1 MLVIVRR
8 VPTGDAERKEK
19 KKEKKKKGEK
29 KNFPQ
34 FPSTLNS

>member
-8 VPTGDAERKEK
+8 VPTGDADRKE